1 MRYNIEPVVLIEIY
15 QDDMSYPMH
24 VNLIPSTPDRSG
36 NTFLLLPDNTKSMF
50 RQINLVQII
59 SHDKMHL

>member
-15 QDDMSYPMH
+15 RDDMSYPMH

-36 NTFLLLPDNTKSMF
+36 STFLLLPDIEIYQCFN
-50 RQINLVQII
+50 
-59 SHDKMHL
+59 